1 MPREISIRCK
11 IQIKDLMGECLSF
24 GDIAER
30 LGISRRSVIRVAAQW
45 NIYRTPEEITLLRS
59 KGRINLI
66 RKERRR
72 ITFGLDQKSR
82 LKVVHNPERKK
93 LRFLLKRKG
102 YIVTPG
108 DNKVY
113 YPNEKV
119 RKYEYEIKGKSLGL
133 KFYPLEAALQ

>member
-1 MPREISIRCK
+1 MPREISLSSK

-24 GDIAER
+24 SVIAER

-45 NIYRTPEEITLLRS
+45 NIIRTPEEITILRS

-66 RKERRR
+66 KKERRR
-72 ITFGLDQKSR
+72 ITFGLNQKTK
-82 LKVVHNPERKK
+82 LKVVQNPERKK

-102 YIVTPG
+102 YVVIPG
-108 DNKVY
+108 DNRIY
-113 YPNEKV
+113 YPSEKM

-133 KFYPLEAALQ
+133 KFYPLEDAL